1 MTQPPSSLEE
11 ELERYAF
18 SFPILDKLTDYF
30 AEEGRLEG
38 KKIGWHCHLT
48 GLTAA
53 AAKVLLKSGAKLFI
67 SECTA
72 ATTDWAAVTYMK
84 QIGASVYQGFDS
96 PRKVLENRPEV
107 TSDTGFVLTTEYLKD
122 AESGSNYV
130 SAGCE
135 ITTSGVH
142 RLREYADLPLPVL
155 NINDGELKAL
165 IENYHGVGDGVIEGL
180 FRLTWRVWA
189 GRAVSVV
196 GYGKVGA
203 GVANYLRRAGATVFV
218 VEVDPIRQLVAHYDG
233 FALMDL
239 HGALA
244 NTELIVTAT
253 GSRGV
258 IGAHEL
264 PILRDGAVLMNVG
277 HWAEEID
284 MAAIRQSAKS
294 QKPVAKHLEEYVL
307 ADGDS
312 SRKIYVIAAGGPA
325 NVVLLSGSPE
335 PTLIH
340 LTTELLCMNYLV
352 GLNENG
358 VVLKPGENA
367 VPREVERRASILA
380 LQCLGLSGCMKA
392 PELQPVSSLKVV

>member
-1 MTQPPSSLEE
+1 MTQPSASLEE

-18 SFPILDKLTDYF
+18 SFPILNNLAEFF
-30 AEEGRLEG
+30 AREGKLEG
-38 KKIGWHCHLT
+38 KRIGWHCHLT

-53 AAKVLLKSGAKLFI
+53 AAKVLLQSGAKLFV

-96 PRKVLENRPEV
+96 PRKVLDNRPEV

-122 AESGSNYV
+122 VEAGNNYV
-130 SAGCE
+130 FAGCE

-142 RLREYADLPLPVL
+142 RMREQAQLPLAVL

-165 IENYHGVGDGVIEGL
+165 IENYHGVGDGVLEAL

-196 GYGKVGA
+196 GYGRVGA
-203 GVANYLRRAGATVFV
+203 GVANYLRRTGATVFV

-233 FALMDL
+233 FGLMDL
-239 HGALA
+239 HSALSS
-244 NTELIVTAT
+244 TELIVTAT

-258 IGAHEL
+258 IGAEQL
-264 PILRDGAVLMNVG
+264 PMLRDGAVLMNVG

-284 MAAIRQSAKS
+284 MPAIRQAAKA
-294 QKPVAKHLEEYVL
+294 QKPVAKHLEEYTL
-307 ADGDS
+307 TNGDAQ
-312 SRKIYVIAAGGPA
+312 RKIYVIAAGGPA

-340 LTTELLCMNYLV
+340 LTTELLCMNYLA
-352 GLNENG
+352 GLKDRQ
-358 VVLKPGENA
+358 VVIKPGEHA
-367 VPREVERRASILA
+367 VPKEVERRASILA
-380 LQCLGLSGCMKA
+380 LQCLGLSNCMKA
-392 PELQPVSSLKVV
+392 PELLPVGVETA